1 MTRKFL
7 FVIIAILLGIFIFM
21 SEEKTFTPTVIQDI
35 PLPGTE
41 PVANSVSAGYSN
53 TTKAGAPSNISNA
66 PFKQKAVSQETIASS
81 LNTKSKKIQGEYTFT
96 QQGAIKVGEYQNG
109 VSGEMKLSP
118 AGITAK
124 NKSGN
129 TTFAI
134 DGETGDA
141 VFQGE
146 VRAGDVSVVDENGLV
161 SLSAFDSDSAVD
173 NSTEDILTSSISG
186 NNNMNNMIVTLPDY
200 GRPVNILILFSMRHT
215 LITATPSGTLEG
227 VNFFLTID
235 GASLPGSGTN
245 IETRWNED
253 NSTITDNSTI
263 HTMQQVGSGEHII
276 RVMYSRSGSSFIG
289 TLRLTSRTLS
299 VLVLGR

>member
-146 VRAGDVSVVDENGLV
+146 IRAADFVVSDENGLV
-161 SLSAFDSDSAVD
+161 SLSNFFSDS
-173 NSTEDILTSSISG
+173 
-186 NNNMNNMIVTLPDY
+186 VTT
-200 GRPVNILILFSMRHT
+200 GTLFTTAS
-215 LITATPSGTLEG
+215 ATPVDITGMTLTVELDRPAFAIILYTCVVYGTQTAVPGSDFGGQTEVFLSVNGTLTG
-227 VNFFLTID
+227 
-235 GASLPGSGTN
+235 
-245 IETRWNED
+245 
-253 NSTITDNSTI
+253 
-263 HTMQQVGSGEHII
+263 
-276 RVMYSRSGSSFIG
+276 G
-289 TLRLTSRTLS
+289 TLMRTIYDSSVPTSNADRDTLS
-299 VLVLGR
+299 GHSFRQLDSGLNTIKLQTLAFSFSNYTTAIQQARMTYVILGR